1 LTTRFGTNRLNQ
13 QQRKRSSRKTSRDKQ
28 GGTLLL
34 KEYIGQ
40 ALNRERTAQN
50 RTLRGTSTRAFVSYT
65 YLSEVERGLKDVSS
79 SVLESICTALNITV
93 EELMIDV
100 AVAMQRVILEK
111 ELQDANDI
119 AIDSL
124 LKTGG

>member
-1 LTTRFGTNRLNQ
+1 
-13 QQRKRSSRKTSRDKQ
+13 
-28 GGTLLL
+28 LLL

>member
-1 LTTRFGTNRLNQ
+1 M
-13 QQRKRSSRKTSRDKQ
+13 
-28 GGTLLL
+28 LLR
-34 KEYIGQ
+34 EYIGQ
-40 ALNRERTAQN
+40 AISKERNTQLRSLRE
-50 RTLRGTSTRAFVSYT
+50 TSERAFISYS

-79 SVLESICTALNITV
+79 PILEAICKALNISV

-119 AIDSL
+119 TVNGL